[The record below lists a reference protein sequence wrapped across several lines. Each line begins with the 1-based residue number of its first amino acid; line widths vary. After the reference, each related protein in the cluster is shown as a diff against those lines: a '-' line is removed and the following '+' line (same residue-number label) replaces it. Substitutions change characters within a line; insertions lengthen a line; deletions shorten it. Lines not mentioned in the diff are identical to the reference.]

1 LSAAALLCVVI
12 AVADGDTLTAR
23 CQVDGKTERIPV
35 RLAQVDAPETTS
47 AQPYARTARNLLRAL
62 CLKRQAE
69 VRLTGK
75 VTYNRKVAE
84 VACQGED
91 VTPKL
96 LRADAVWAYVGFAKD
111 PAVFKLEAAARAARV
126 RLWAAS
132 ALIPPWKWREGV
144 R

>member
-1 LSAAALLCVVI
+1 MSAAALLCVVI

-35 RLAQVDAPETTS
+35 RLAQIDAPETTTS
-47 AQPYARTARNLLRAL
+47 QPYARTARNLLRSL

-84 VACQGED
+84 VKCEGED

-96 LRADAVWAYVGFAKD
+96 LRAGMAWAYVGFAKD
-111 PAVFKLEAAARAARV
+111 PAVFELEAAARAAKAG
-126 RLWAAS
+126 LWAAS
-132 ALIPPWKWREGV
+132 APIPPWEWRQGV

>member
-1 LSAAALLCVVI
+1 MSTAALLCFVI

-47 AQPYARTARNLLRAL
+47 AQPYARTARNLLRSL

-75 VTYNRKVAE
+75 VTWGRKVAE
-84 VACQGED
+84 VRCGGED

-96 LRADAVWAYVGFAKD
+96 LRAGMAWAYLGFAQD
-111 PAVFKLEAAARAARV
+111 PAVFELEAAARAARAG
-126 RLWAAS
+126 LWAEDAP
-132 ALIPPWKWREGV
+132 IPPWEWRKGV